1 VRYAVNHHYH
11 HHRALAG
18 SSSTHNTVLSS
29 SSSSSCLSGFSDNQ
43 KAICF
48 FYVGEEATAATGRP
62 LSLLDLRLASRR
74 TAIGPLISD
83 EKERG
88 KTKKKISSAVDI
100 FFLKLFQV
108 PSHGIYIYVIFRSI
122 ITYSS
127 RAYLNIDERNDD
139 GTIPR
144 EERLAS
150 KK

>member
-1 VRYAVNHHYH
+1 MLCV
-11 HHRALAG
+11 
-18 SSSTHNTVLSS
+18 
-29 SSSSSCLSGFSDNQ
+29 
-43 KAICF
+43 
-48 FYVGEEATAATGRP
+48 GRP

-83 EKERG
+83 ERERG
-88 KTKKKISSAVDI
+88 KTEKKNII
-100 FFLKLFQV
+100 CCGYFFLKLFQV

-144 EERLAS
+144 EERLAF
-150 KK
+150 KKMKADFN